1 MLKFDARQNHILHL
15 SWLAFFFSFVAWF
28 NMAPF
33 NTTLIRTVGLS
44 QEQINILMLCNVSL
58 TIPARILI
66 GILVDHFGARKV
78 FSYLLIFS
86 AGVCFYFASG
96 ESFEDFLVARLLMG
110 IVGAGFVVGIKMI
123 SEWFPPE
130 KMGLA
135 QGIYAGW
142 GNFGAAAAVF
152 TLPIIA
158 SFFPEEIG
166 WRYAVVFS
174 GILCAIWGIIYFI
187 FAKELSVKSN
197 TFRTGFEHNIEV
209 TTKKDIF
216 LQILFLIPIYGAM
229 ATLVWK
235 LSGHPLQLLSSTTF
249 KILITGILILY
260 IFNVRQTVRSNLP
273 KLDEQIP
280 PEKKYEFKQI
290 IILSMVY
297 ALAFGSQ
304 LAVISM
310 FPQFLESTFELSVA
324 AAGMVGSSF
333 AFMNLISRPAGG
345 WISDLIEKK
354 RALIL
359 FVISSMIGYIIMS
372 QINSSW
378 PLWGVLLLAFGC
390 SMFLQAG
397 TGACFAAVPLIRKDL
412 TGKLAGLAG
421 AYGNV
426 GAVMFLTVLSFTGPE
441 KFFIIA
447 AFYAAIVLIAL
458 VFISPFNNLHK
469 SFQKN

>member
-1 MLKFDARQNHILHL
+1 MLKFGARQNRILHF

-44 QEQINILMLCNVSL
+44 QEEINILMLCNVSL

-66 GILVDHFGARKV
+66 GILVDHFGPRKV

-96 ESFEDFLVARLLMG
+96 ESFEDFLTARLLMG

-166 WRYAVVFS
+166 WRYAVVVS
-174 GILCAIWGIIYFI
+174 GILCAIWGIVYFV
-187 FAKELSVKSN
+187 FAKELPEKNN
-197 TFRTGFEHNIEV
+197 TFQTGFEHNIEV
-209 TTKKDIF
+209 TTKKDIP

-229 ATLVWK
+229 AILVWK
-235 LSGHPLQLLSSTTF
+235 LSGHPLQFLSSTAF
-249 KILITGILILY
+249 KILVTGILILY
-260 IFNVRQTVRSNLP
+260 IFNVTQTVRSNLL
-273 KLDEQIP
+273 KLDKKVSP
-280 PEKKYEFKQI
+280 DKKYEFKQI

-297 ALAFGSQ
+297 ALTFGSQ

-345 WISDLIEKK
+345 WISDLIDKK

-359 FVISSMIGYIIMS
+359 FVIGSMVGYTIMS

-378 PLWGVLLLAFGC
+378 PLWSVLLSALGC

-426 GAVMFLTVLSFTGPE
+426 GAVIFLTVLSFTGPK

-458 VFISPFNNLHK
+458 IFISSFNNLHK

>member
-66 GILVDHFGARKV
+66 GIMVDHFGPRKV

-96 ESFEDFLVARLLMG
+96 ESFEDFLIARLLMG

-158 SFFPEEIG
+158 SFFPEKIG

-174 GILCAIWGIIYFI
+174 GILCAIWGIVYFI
-187 FAKELSVKSN
+187 FAKELSEKSN

-209 TTKKDIF
+209 TNKKDIF

-229 ATLVWK
+229 ATLAWK
-235 LSGHPLQLLSSTTF
+235 LSGHSLQLLSATTF
-249 KILITGILILY
+249 KTLVTGILILY
-260 IFNVRQTVRSNLP
+260 IFNMTQTVRSNLL
-273 KLDEQIP
+273 KLDEQIS

-310 FPQFLESTFELSVA
+310 FPQFLESTFKLSVA
-324 AAGMVGSSF
+324 TAGMVGSSF

-359 FVISSMIGYIIMS
+359 FVTGSMIGYTIMS

-378 PLWGVLLLAFGC
+378 PLWSVLLLAFGC

-458 VFISPFNNLHK
+458 IFISSFNNLHQ